1 MPEVSTAGL
10 LTAFAGGAVSFLSPC
25 VLPLVPGYVS
35 FVAGRSLAGQARSG
49 ARAGPAVR
57 ALPLGL
63 CFVLGFST
71 VFVLLGAGATALG
84 RLVLSYRS
92 EAGIIGGAVI
102 LLFGL
107 VTTGVL
113 RLPALQRDLRY
124 HGALAGGGPGGAYL
138 LGLAF
143 AFGWTPCI
151 GPVLGSILAVTTV
164 TAGAGGLVLLAAY
177 SLGLGLPFLLATLF
191 TDRLLGL
198 GRGLGRFGRLFNLAA
213 GGVMIGMGL
222 AMMTGRLSEI
232 GSWLLETWPALG
244 RIG

>member
-35 FVAGRSLAGQARSG
+35 FVAGRSLVGQARSG

-57 ALPLGL
+57 ALLLGL

-84 RLVLSYRS
+84 RLVLSYRY
-92 EAGIIGGAVI
+92 EAGLLGGAVI

-107 VTTGVL
+107 VTTGFL

-124 HGALAGGGPGGAYL
+124 HGAVPGGGPGGAYL

-164 TAGAGGLVLLAAY
+164 TADSGGMVLLAVY

-198 GRGLGRFGRLFNLAA
+198 GRGLGRFGRLLNLAA

-222 AMMTGRLSEI
+222 AMMTGRLTEI

-244 RIG
+244 QIG